1 MKTMTLAHD
10 KKKSAPVGRLLRRQ
24 AGFIPNSDQVRQVH
38 QQLMELPDAASLEF
52 AIYATARTVRLPS
65 RIVTG
70 LADEIWNK
78 YRNVSQFPDSE
89 YLTWPDVRNWLV
101 DRFSR
106 ADRDQKSSSTFARS
120 MLGGLL
126 RLRDRDFY
134 SSSLLLLA
142 DQLAGVSPKVVE
154 PEKNQIEAL
163 LTELLSRPKLNRK
176 AAEILSRCG
185 KAMRTEMDV
194 ALDQQRQATA
204 RAESLK
210 REAAVRQS
218 ECDSKD
224 EQLRDQATVIDSL
237 KAELISANDKI
248 AFANDQISGTEE
260 HWNVILKQKLSGL
273 IAKLR
278 SDIGHE
284 TREIVLCLD
293 RGSPN
298 SAMALER
305 ARQIETILERVNTTT

>member
-1 MKTMTLAHD
+1 MNLAHD
-10 KKKSAPVGRLLRRQ
+10 KKTFAPVGKLLRRQ

-38 QQLMELPDAASLEF
+38 QQLMELPDAGSLEF
-52 AIYATARTVRLPS
+52 AIYVTARTVRLPS

-70 LADEIWNK
+70 LSDEIWKK
-78 YRNVSQFPDSE
+78 YRDVSQFPDIE

-101 DRFSR
+101 DRFSK

-120 MLGGLL
+120 MLGSLL

-134 SSSLLLLA
+134 ASSLLLLA
-142 DQLAGVSPKVVE
+142 DQLAGASRKMVD
-154 PEKNQIEAL
+154 PETNQIEVL

-176 AAEILSRCG
+176 AAAILSRCG
-185 KAMRTEMDV
+185 KAMRTGMDV

-210 REAAVRQS
+210 REVEVRQS
-218 ECDSKD
+218 ECDVKD
-224 EQLRDQATVIDSL
+224 EQLREQSTVIDSL

-248 AFANDQISGTEE
+248 SVARDQLAGTEE

-293 RGSPN
+293 RSSPN

-305 ARQIETILERVNTTT
+305 ARQIDTILERVNTKT